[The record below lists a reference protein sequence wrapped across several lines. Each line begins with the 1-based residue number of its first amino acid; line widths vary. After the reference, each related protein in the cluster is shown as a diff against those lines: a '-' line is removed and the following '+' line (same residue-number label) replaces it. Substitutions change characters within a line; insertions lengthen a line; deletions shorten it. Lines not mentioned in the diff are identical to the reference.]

1 MGGRREPEEG
11 AGLQVVVSGQRDG
24 GGGVGAENTAAAQQQ
39 TASRGLSGPTCI
51 AEAAG
56 SPEGP
61 CSGVSSTCEHARG
74 DAGVRDPRPHG
85 GRTVRPPPRL
95 PSLSE
100 HLCSPWC
107 LPAPHPLPGLGHPP

>member
-11 AGLQVVVSGQRDG
+11 AGLQVVVSSPRDG

-39 TASRGLSGPTCI
+39 TPSRGLSGPTCT
-51 AEAAG
+51 AEAVG

-61 CSGVSSTCEHARG
+61 CSGVSSTSEHACD
-74 DAGVRDPRPHG
+74 DASVRDPPPHW

-100 HLCSPWC
+100 HLHSP
-107 LPAPHPLPGLGHPP
+107 